1 MDISAQMLVFVK
13 VVDFGS
19 ISAASRSV
27 GQTPS
32 AVSKQVSHL
41 EDHVGH
47 RLLRRTKSG
56 VSLTDEGRDYYE
68 MCRALAEKFQAAEEL
83 ISNYDT
89 EPKGKLRI
97 ASSVAFGKS
106 QLIPALQT
114 FLGAN
119 PKIALSLELTDRAID
134 PEEEGFDATISFP
147 EQLTNPNLIAR
158 KIMSNERVL
167 CASPAFLERHGH
179 PKTFKD
185 LESFNCLRTSNVV
198 GRNAWQAVL
207 DGKTYDVDASGNFE
221 GNSAHA
227 VYVAA
232 LAGMGIARLSNYLVA
247 DSIESGE
254 LVRLFPTYAQK
265 HADVA
270 VVFAGRRNL
279 PPKTRAFV
287 DFLVKTFERI

>member
-1 MDISAQMLVFVK
+1 MDVSAQMLVFVK

-19 ISAASRSV
+19 ISAASRSI

-32 AVSKQVSHL
+32 AVSKQISQL

-47 RLLRRTKSG
+47 RLLRRSKSG
-56 VSLTDEGRDYYE
+56 VSLTEEGGDYYE
-68 MCRALAEKFQAAEEL
+68 KCQALAEKFYEAEAL

-89 EPKGKLRI
+89 EPNGKLRI
-97 ASSVAFGKS
+97 ATSVAFGKS
-106 QLIPALQT
+106 QLIPSLQE
-114 FLGAN
+114 FLEAY
-119 PKIALSLELTDRAID
+119 PKVSLSLELTDRAID
-134 PEEEGFDATISFP
+134 PEEEGFDATINFP
-147 EQLTNPNLIAR
+147 EQLKNPNLIAR

-185 LESFNCLRTSNVV
+185 LENFNCLRTSNVV
-198 GRNAWQAVL
+198 RRNTWRAEI
-207 DGKTYDVDASGNFE
+207 DGQTYDVNASGNFE

-227 VYVAA
+227 VYIAA
-232 LAGMGIARLSNYLVA
+232 LGGMGIARLSTYLVA
-247 DSIESGE
+247 DSIASGE
-254 LVRLFPTYAQK
+254 LIRLFPAYIQK

-279 PPKTRAFV
+279 PLKTRAFV
-287 DFLVKTFERI
+287 DFLVKTFARA